1 MNCNPIVNPN
11 LIINRGIAYSSN
23 APTNKCDIKDPQLKE
38 FFDRIICYQ
47 KTRKGLK
54 LNQRMGYIINHFN
67 PENMCSMD
75 LVELKKLYDEY
86 ACSNCR

>member
-1 MNCNPIVNPN
+1 MNCNPILNPN
-11 LIINRGIAYSSN
+11 LIINGGIKYNST
-23 APTNKCDIKDPQLKE
+23 APVNKCNINDPSLKD
-38 FFDRIICYQ
+38 FFDKIICYQ

-54 LNQRMGYIINHFN
+54 LNQRMGYIINQFN
-67 PENMCSMD
+67 PENMCAMD